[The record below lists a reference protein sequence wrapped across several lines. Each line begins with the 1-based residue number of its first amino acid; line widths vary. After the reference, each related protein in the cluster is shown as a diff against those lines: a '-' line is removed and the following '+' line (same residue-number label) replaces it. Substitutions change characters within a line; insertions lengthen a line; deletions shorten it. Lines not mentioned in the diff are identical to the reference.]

1 MRKKILIL
9 AFLTLIM
16 VLVFVFA
23 GLKDFD
29 EYALKNRF
37 LQIAAIVIVAIC
49 IAISTVIFQTLC
61 NNKILTPAIIGLDS
75 LYMLLQSA
83 LVFSLGSANLSVYRN
98 DINFLITLACMVVFS
113 LGLYKILFSSDKSI
127 YLIMLLGLIFGTLF
141 STLSSFFEIL
151 IDPDEFMIIQGRMFA
166 SFDNVAFDVLALAYI
181 VTLLSFIWI
190 FRYMKF
196 LDPLSLGKDLSI
208 NLGINYQK
216 ISKHLMIIIA
226 ILTSI
231 STALVGPITFLG
243 LLVVNIT
250 YELFKTAKHSILLL
264 ACILI
269 SILALLGGVF
279 FVSRI
284 FDYNTTISV
293 IINFLGGIYFIYLVL
308 KGNKLYDKITKYHQI
323 LRSKGYHF
331 RS

>member
-226 ILTSI
+226 ILTST

-308 KGNKLYDKITKYHQI
+308 KGNKL
-323 LRSKGYHF
+323 
-331 RS
+331 

>member
-16 VLVFVFA
+16 ALVFVFA

-37 LQIAAIVIVAIC
+37 LQIAAIIIVAIC
-49 IAISTVIFQTLC
+49 IAVSTVIFQTLC

-83 LVFSLGSANLSVYRN
+83 LIFSFGAANLSVYKN
-98 DINFLITLACMVVFS
+98 DINFLITLVCMVVFS
-113 LGLYKILFSSDKSI
+113 LGLYKILFSSDRSI
-127 YLIMLLGLIFGTLF
+127 YLIMLLGLVFGTLF
-141 STLSSFFEIL
+141 STLSSFFEVL
-151 IDPDEFMIIQGRMFA
+151 IDPDEFMVIQGRMFA
-166 SFDNVAFDVLALAYI
+166 SFDNIAFDVLILAYI
-181 VTLLSFIWI
+181 ISFLSFIWI

-196 LDPLSLGKDLSI
+196 LDPLNLGKDLAI

-216 ISKHLMIIIA
+216 ISKQLMIIIA

-250 YELFKTAKHSILLL
+250 YELFKTAKHSILLS

-279 FVSRI
+279 FVSRV
-284 FDYNTTISV
+284 FDYNATISV
-293 IINFLGGIYFIYLVL
+293 VINFLGGIYFIYLVL
-308 KGNKLYDKITKYHQI
+308 KGNKL
-323 LRSKGYHF
+323 
-331 RS
+331 

>member
-16 VLVFVFA
+16 VLVFIFA

-49 IAISTVIFQTLC
+49 IAVSTVIFQTLC

-83 LVFSLGSANLSVYRN
+83 LIFSLGSANLSVYKN
-98 DINFLITLACMVVFS
+98 DINFLITLFCMVVFS

-151 IDPDEFMIIQGRMFA
+151 IDPDEFMVIQGRMFA
-166 SFDNVAFDVLALAYI
+166 SFDNVAFDVLTLAYI
-181 VTLLSFIWI
+181 VTLLSFVWI

-250 YELFKTAKHSILLL
+250 YELFKSSKHSILLL
-264 ACILI
+264 ACVLI

-279 FVSRI
+279 FVSRV

-308 KGNKLYDKITKYHQI
+308 KGNKL
-323 LRSKGYHF
+323 
-331 RS
+331 

>member
-16 VLVFVFA
+16 ALVFVFA

-83 LVFSLGSANLSVYRN
+83 LVFSLGSSNLSVYRN

-308 KGNKLYDKITKYHQI
+308 KGNKL
-323 LRSKGYHF
+323 
-331 RS
+331 

>member
-1 MRKKILIL
+1 MCKKILIL

-16 VLVFVFA
+16 ALVFVFT

-49 IAISTVIFQTLC
+49 IAVSTVIFQTLC

-308 KGNKLYDKITKYHQI
+308 KGNKL
-323 LRSKGYHF
+323 
-331 RS
+331 

>member
-1 MRKKILIL
+1 MRKKMLIL
-9 AFLTLIM
+9 SFLTLNMIGIFI
-16 VLVFVFA
+16 FV
-23 GLKDFD
+23 GLNGFD
-29 EYALKNRF
+29 EYALKSRF
-37 LQIAAIVIVAIC
+37 LQIAAIIIVAIC
-49 IAISTVIFQTLC
+49 IAVSTVIFQTLC

-83 LVFSLGSANLSVYRN
+83 LIFSFGAANLSVYKN
-98 DINFLITLACMVVFS
+98 DINFLITLVCMVVFS
-113 LGLYKILFSSDKSI
+113 LGLYKILFSSDRSI
-127 YLIMLLGLIFGTLF
+127 YLIMLLGLVFGTLF
-141 STLSSFFEIL
+141 STLSSFFEVL
-151 IDPDEFMIIQGRMFA
+151 IDPDEFMVIQGRMFA
-166 SFDNVAFDVLALAYI
+166 SFDNIAFDVLILAYI
-181 VTLLSFIWI
+181 ISFLSFIWI

-196 LDPLSLGKDLSI
+196 LDPLNLGKDLAI

-216 ISKHLMIIIA
+216 ISKQLMIIIA

-250 YELFKTAKHSILLL
+250 YELFKTAKHSILLS

-279 FVSRI
+279 FVSRV

-293 IINFLGGIYFIYLVL
+293 VINFLGGIYFIYLVL
-308 KGNKLYDKITKYHQI
+308 KGNKL
-323 LRSKGYHF
+323 
-331 RS
+331 

>member
-16 VLVFVFA
+16 ALVFVFA

-127 YLIMLLGLIFGTLF
+127 YLIILLGLIFGTLF

-308 KGNKLYDKITKYHQI
+308 KGNKL
-323 LRSKGYHF
+323 
-331 RS
+331 

>member
-16 VLVFVFA
+16 ALVFIFA

-29 EYALKNRF
+29 EYPLKNRF

-49 IAISTVIFQTLC
+49 IAVSTVIFQTLC

-83 LVFSLGSANLSVYRN
+83 LIFSLGSANLSVYKN

-151 IDPDEFMIIQGRMFA
+151 IDPDEFMVIQGRMFA

-181 VTLLSFIWI
+181 VTLLSFVWI
-190 FRYMKF
+190 FRYIKF

-250 YELFKTAKHSILLL
+250 YELFKSSKHSILLP
-264 ACILI
+264 ACVLI

-279 FVSRI
+279 FVSRV

-308 KGNKLYDKITKYHQI
+308 KGNKL
-323 LRSKGYHF
+323 
-331 RS
+331 

>member
-1 MRKKILIL
+1 MRKKMLIL
-9 AFLTLIM
+9 SFLTLGMIGIFI
-16 VLVFVFA
+16 FV
-23 GLKDFD
+23 GLNGFD
-29 EYALKNRF
+29 EYALKSRF
-37 LQIAAIVIVAIC
+37 LQIAAIIIVAIC
-49 IAISTVIFQTLC
+49 IAVSTVIFQTLC

-83 LVFSLGSANLSVYRN
+83 LIFSFGAANLSVYKN
-98 DINFLITLACMVVFS
+98 DINFLITLVCMVVFS
-113 LGLYKILFSSDKSI
+113 LGLYKILFSSDRSI
-127 YLIMLLGLIFGTLF
+127 YLIMLLGLVFGTLF
-141 STLSSFFEIL
+141 STLSSFFEVL
-151 IDPDEFMIIQGRMFA
+151 IDPDEFMVIQGRMFA
-166 SFDNVAFDVLALAYI
+166 SFDNIAFDVLILAYI
-181 VTLLSFIWI
+181 ISFLSFIWI

-196 LDPLSLGKDLSI
+196 LDPLNLGKDLVI

-216 ISKHLMIIIA
+216 ISKQLMIIIA

-250 YELFKTAKHSILLL
+250 YELFKTAKHSILLS

-284 FDYNTTISV
+284 FDYNATISV
-293 IINFLGGIYFIYLVL
+293 VINFLGGIYFIYLVL
-308 KGNKLYDKITKYHQI
+308 KGNKL
-323 LRSKGYHF
+323 
-331 RS
+331 

>member
-16 VLVFVFA
+16 ALVFVFA

-127 YLIMLLGLIFGTLF
+127 YLIMLLGLIFGILF

-226 ILTSI
+226 ILTST

-308 KGNKLYDKITKYHQI
+308 KGNKL
-323 LRSKGYHF
+323 
-331 RS
+331 

>member
-9 AFLTLIM
+9 AFITLIM
-16 VLVFVFA
+16 ALVFIFA

-29 EYALKNRF
+29 EYALKNRS
-37 LQIAAIVIVAIC
+37 LQIAAIAIVAIC
-49 IAISTVIFQTLC
+49 IAVSTIIFQTLC

-83 LVFSLGSANLSVYRN
+83 LVFSLGSANLSVYKN

-151 IDPDEFMIIQGRMFA
+151 IDPDEFMVIQGRMFA

-181 VTLLSFIWI
+181 VTLLSFVWI

-250 YELFKTAKHSILLL
+250 YELFKTSKHSILLL
-264 ACILI
+264 ACVLI

-279 FVSRI
+279 FVSRV

-308 KGNKLYDKITKYHQI
+308 KGNKL
-323 LRSKGYHF
+323 
-331 RS
+331 

>member
-1 MRKKILIL
+1 M
-9 AFLTLIM
+9 A
-16 VLVFVFA
+16 LVFVFA

-49 IAISTVIFQTLC
+49 IAVSTVIFQTLC

-308 KGNKLYDKITKYHQI
+308 KGNKL
-323 LRSKGYHF
+323 
-331 RS
+331 

>member
-16 VLVFVFA
+16 ALVFIFA

-37 LQIAAIVIVAIC
+37 LQIAAIAIVAIC
-49 IAISTVIFQTLC
+49 IAVSTVIFQTLC

-83 LVFSLGSANLSVYRN
+83 LIFSLGSANLSVYKN

-151 IDPDEFMIIQGRMFA
+151 IDPDEFMVIQGRMFA

-181 VTLLSFIWI
+181 VTLLSFVWI

-250 YELFKTAKHSILLL
+250 YELFKSSKHSILLL
-264 ACILI
+264 ACVLI

-279 FVSRI
+279 FVSRV

-308 KGNKLYDKITKYHQI
+308 KGNKL
-323 LRSKGYHF
+323 
-331 RS
+331 

>member
-16 VLVFVFA
+16 ALVFVFA

-284 FDYNTTISV
+284 FDYNTTISI

-308 KGNKLYDKITKYHQI
+308 KGNKL
-323 LRSKGYHF
+323 
-331 RS
+331 

>member
-16 VLVFVFA
+16 ALVFIFA

-49 IAISTVIFQTLC
+49 IAVSTVIFQTLC

-83 LVFSLGSANLSVYRN
+83 LIFSLGSANLSVYKN

-151 IDPDEFMIIQGRMFA
+151 IDPDEFMVIQGRMFA
-166 SFDNVAFDVLALAYI
+166 SFDNVAFDVLTLAYI
-181 VTLLSFIWI
+181 VTLLSFVWI
-190 FRYMKF
+190 FRYMNF

-250 YELFKTAKHSILLL
+250 YELFKSSKHSILLL
-264 ACILI
+264 ACVLI

-279 FVSRI
+279 FVSRV

-308 KGNKLYDKITKYHQI
+308 KGNKL
-323 LRSKGYHF
+323 
-331 RS
+331 

>member
-16 VLVFVFA
+16 ALVFVFA

-49 IAISTVIFQTLC
+49 IAVSTVIFQTLC

-151 IDPDEFMIIQGRMFA
+151 INPDEFMIIQGRMFA

-216 ISKHLMIIIA
+216 ISKQLMIIIA

-308 KGNKLYDKITKYHQI
+308 KGNKL
-323 LRSKGYHF
+323 
-331 RS
+331 

>member
-1 MRKKILIL
+1 MRKKILILIL

-16 VLVFVFA
+16 ALVFVFA

-308 KGNKLYDKITKYHQI
+308 KGNKL
-323 LRSKGYHF
+323 
-331 RS
+331 

>member
-16 VLVFVFA
+16 ALVFVFA

-49 IAISTVIFQTLC
+49 IAVSTVIFQTLC

-151 IDPDEFMIIQGRMFA
+151 INPDEFMIIQGRMFA

-284 FDYNTTISV
+284 FDCNTTISV

-308 KGNKLYDKITKYHQI
+308 KGNKL
-323 LRSKGYHF
+323 
-331 RS
+331 

>member
-16 VLVFVFA
+16 ALVFIFA

-49 IAISTVIFQTLC
+49 IAVSTVIFQTLC

-83 LVFSLGSANLSVYRN
+83 LIFSLGSANFSVYKN

-151 IDPDEFMIIQGRMFA
+151 IDPDEFMVIQGRMFA

-181 VTLLSFIWI
+181 VTLLSFVWI

-250 YELFKTAKHSILLL
+250 YELFKSSKHSILLF
-264 ACILI
+264 ACVLI

-279 FVSRI
+279 FVSRV

-308 KGNKLYDKITKYHQI
+308 KGNKL
-323 LRSKGYHF
+323 
-331 RS
+331 

>member
-16 VLVFVFA
+16 ALVFVFA

-269 SILALLGGVF
+269 SILALLGGIF

-308 KGNKLYDKITKYHQI
+308 KGNKL
-323 LRSKGYHF
+323 
-331 RS
+331 

>member
-16 VLVFVFA
+16 ALVFVFA

-250 YELFKTAKHSILLL
+250 YELFKTTKHSILLL

-308 KGNKLYDKITKYHQI
+308 KGNKL
-323 LRSKGYHF
+323 
-331 RS
+331 

>member
-16 VLVFVFA
+16 ALVFVFA

-151 IDPDEFMIIQGRMFA
+151 IDPDEFMIIQRRMFA

-308 KGNKLYDKITKYHQI
+308 KGNKL
-323 LRSKGYHF
+323 
-331 RS
+331 

>member
-16 VLVFVFA
+16 ALVFIFA

-49 IAISTVIFQTLC
+49 IAVSTVIFQTLC

-98 DINFLITLACMVVFS
+98 DINFLITLVCMVVFS

-308 KGNKLYDKITKYHQI
+308 KGNKL
-323 LRSKGYHF
+323 
-331 RS
+331 

>member
-49 IAISTVIFQTLC
+49 IAVSTVIFQTLC

-98 DINFLITLACMVVFS
+98 DINFLITLVCMVVFS

-308 KGNKLYDKITKYHQI
+308 KGNKL
-323 LRSKGYHF
+323 
-331 RS
+331 

>member
-49 IAISTVIFQTLC
+49 IAVSTVIFQTLC

-151 IDPDEFMIIQGRMFA
+151 INPDEFMIIQGRMFA

-308 KGNKLYDKITKYHQI
+308 KGNKL
-323 LRSKGYHF
+323 
-331 RS
+331 

>member
-16 VLVFVFA
+16 ALVFVFA

-166 SFDNVAFDVLALAYI
+166 SFDNVAFNVLALAYI

-308 KGNKLYDKITKYHQI
+308 KGNKL
-323 LRSKGYHF
+323 
-331 RS
+331 

>member
-16 VLVFVFA
+16 ALVFIFA

-49 IAISTVIFQTLC
+49 IAVSTVIFQTLC

-83 LVFSLGSANLSVYRN
+83 LIFSLGSANLSVYKN

-151 IDPDEFMIIQGRMFA
+151 IDPDEFMVIQGRMFA

-181 VTLLSFIWI
+181 VTLLSFVWI

-250 YELFKTAKHSILLL
+250 YELFKSSKHSILLL
-264 ACILI
+264 TCVLI

-279 FVSRI
+279 FVSRV

-308 KGNKLYDKITKYHQI
+308 KGNKL
-323 LRSKGYHF
+323 
-331 RS
+331 